1 MTATTTITTTRA
13 LSRTKKLLLSLTAI
27 GVTASMAGL
36 GSFATFTDTESGS
49 TPIDSGIVALTIGAD
64 GTADNRLSVA
74 ATDIV
79 PGDTIQRAVKL
90 TVDSTTTSTLGSI
103 KLTTQAKKAD
113 GTVHSSLLDTNTT
126 DGLQMLIKRCAVAWT
141 ESGTAPGY
149 TYTCPNDANG
159 ASQETT
165 VLASRAIIG
174 ADLDLSSALG
184 LTAGTTNHLL
194 VKANLPSTADN
205 TFQNLASTIT
215 YSFTGTQRAAT
226 DK

>member
-1 MTATTTITTTRA
+1 MTATTTRA
-13 LSRTKKLLLSLTAI
+13 LSRTQKLLMSITAI

-49 TPIDSGIVALTIGAD
+49 TAIDSGIVAMTIGAD
-64 GTADNRLSVA
+64 NTAANRLSVA

-79 PGDTIQRAVKL
+79 PGDTVQRAVNL

-103 KLTTQAKKAD
+103 KLTTEAKTAA
-113 GTVHSSLLDTNTT
+113 GTVHSSKLDTDATN
-126 DGLQMLIKRCAVAWT
+126 GLQMVIERCSEAWT
-141 ESGTAPGY
+141 ESGTSPAF
-149 TYTCPNDANG
+149 TYACDGTRTK
-159 ASQETT
+159 TT

-184 LTAGTTNHLL
+184 LSAGTTNYLL
-194 VKANLPSTADN
+194 VKVNLPTTADN

-215 YSFTGTQRAAT
+215 YSFTGTQRTAT
-226 DK
+226 NK

>member
-1 MTATTTITTTRA
+1 MTATTTTTRA
-13 LSRTKKLLLSLTAI
+13 LSRTKKLLLSLTAV

-49 TPIDSGIVALTIGAD
+49 TPIDSGIVAMTIGAD
-64 GTADNRLSVA
+64 NTAANRLSVA

-79 PGDTIQRAVKL
+79 PGDTIQRAVDL
-90 TVDSTTTSTLGSI
+90 TVDSTTTSTLASI
-103 KLTTQAKKAD
+103 KLTTAAKTAA

-126 DGLQMLIKRCAVAWT
+126 DGLQMVIERCSAAWT
-141 ESGTAPGY
+141 ESGTSPAF
-149 TYTCPNDANG
+149 TYACDGTRTK
-159 ASQETT
+159 TT

-184 LTAGTTNHLL
+184 LTPGTTNHLL
-194 VKANLPSTADN
+194 VTATLPSTADN

>member
-1 MTATTTITTTRA
+1 MTATTTTTRA
-13 LSRTKKLLLSLTAI
+13 LSRTQKLLMSITAI

-49 TPIDSGIVALTIGAD
+49 TPIDSGIVSMSVGAD
-64 GTADNRLSVA
+64 GTADNRMSVA

-79 PGDTIQRAVKL
+79 PGDTIERAVKL

-113 GTVHSSLLDTNTT
+113 GTVHSSKLDTDVTN
-126 DGLQMLIKRCAVAWT
+126 GLQMLIKRCAVAWT
-141 ESGTAPGY
+141 EAGTAPGY
-149 TYTCPNDANG
+149 TYTCPNDAAG
-159 ASQETT
+159 ASQETS

-194 VKANLPSTADN
+194 VKVNLPTTADN
-205 TFQNLASTIT
+205 TFQNVASTVT

-226 DK
+226 NK